1 MEIMYKGQVNSPQT
15 NLVNDI
21 TAIQTTIEVVDASV
35 LPTAPN
41 ILVIGGDTTTS
52 ETVYY
57 ASATG
62 NVLTV
67 IRAYEGTAQ
76 IWASGV
82 TIGRNFTAYD
92 YNTLVDNVDE
102 VNTTKINTAQIAN
115 NLTETVAGKVLDAT
129 QGKIINDNLTAHK
142 ADYTALVTEVDEVKR
157 TVGMGLIDVDSWD
170 IVQQI
175 VRDGNASKYFN
186 VGDQFIVPYKSVNYV
201 ADVIGIN
208 HDIPTDVTK
217 THSLTLQFHD
227 CLLNAQFS
235 NSQALYYATAGLA
248 AGTYYFTYS
257 GVNYQFTLTSPVP
270 AGGQLAFPW
279 VYNTEILTTKIV
291 SYASKLATAPI
302 ESISIIIGGAGTQ
315 LIELNHMDRCRYGSN
330 NYKDSGI
337 RQWLNSNDEA
347 FVWQSKTNYDRPS
360 TYETKGFLKL
370 LDPDLVAV
378 LGSVNKQ
385 VARNTVNESGGQDT
399 FSDKIF
405 LLSRKEIY
413 GANEGVVIGESV
425 YPYYSQF
432 AAAVTDAAVPWRI
445 KYLTGSPRY
454 WWLRSPYVSNSYTT
468 RYVGTTG
475 LVVGTSATSSY
486 GIAPACVIV

>member
-1 MEIMYKGQVNSPQT
+1 MIEKGVNNIQFTFRWGDYIEQSGK
-15 NLVNDI
+15 LVWVIDESLMGTTPSDDTVDI
-21 TAIQTTIEVVDASV
+21 ISALIALTTTAISD
-35 LPTAPN
+35 L
-41 ILVIGGDTTTS
+41 
-52 ETVYY
+52 
-57 ASATG
+57 
-62 NVLTV
+62 
-67 IRAYEGTAQ
+67 EG
-76 IWASGV
+76 
-82 TIGRNFTAYD
+82 
-92 YNTLVDNVDE
+92 
-102 VNTTKINTAQIAN
+102 VNTTVSNAEVIRIAQYNLVEQKLANGEFVGPQGETGEVTTLQLN
-115 NLTETVAGKVLDAT
+115 NLAGTGRTTETV
-129 QGKIINDNLTAHK
+129 K
-142 ADYTALVTEVDEVKR
+142 ANADDITEVKR

-175 VRDGNASKYFN
+175 VREGNASKYFN

-445 KYLTGSPRY
+445 KYLTGSPRT
-454 WWLRSPYVSNSYTT
+454 WWLRSPYVSYSYIT
-468 RYVGTTG
+468 RLVLTTG
-475 LVVGTSATSSY
+475 NVSNYYASSSY